1 MARLLG
7 KTAGGLFWMFRY
19 LERSENT
26 ARLIDA
32 GFRIALTRSD
42 AAEEEWASILT
53 TTGTREAYFE
63 NHSRIE
69 SRQVIDFLLRDKSN
83 PSSVLS
89 TVEAARNNARVVRPS
104 LTREVWEATN
114 VCWITVREALAKPV
128 RERELPT
135 VLNTIRKHSSLVRGT
150 MHGTMMRNDIFDFGR
165 IGSFLERADNTAR
178 ILDVKYYVLLPA
190 AGMIGSSLDN
200 VQWETILS
208 SVSAVRSYRWVNAGK
223 ISARGITN
231 FLILDTCMPR
241 SLVFCYSKISN
252 NLGHLTRDYGRRYKS
267 QAMVS
272 STFAGLN
279 IDSIDIVLEN
289 GLHEFLSDFL
299 RQNAALGAQIEKDF
313 RFYE

>member
-1 MARLLG
+1 MTRLLG

-26 ARLIDA
+26 ARLVDA

-63 NHSRIE
+63 NHPRIE
-69 SRQVIDFLLRDKSN
+69 SRQVIDFLLRDQSN

-114 VCWITVREALAKPV
+114 VCWITAREALAKPV
-128 RERELPT
+128 RERELPA
-135 VLNTIRKHSSLVRGT
+135 VLSTIRKHASLVRGT

-190 AGMIGSSLDN
+190 GMIGSSLDN

-208 SVSAVRSYRWVNAGK
+208 SVSAIRSYRWVHAGK
-223 ISARGITN
+223 ISAQGITH

-241 SLVFCYSKISN
+241 SLAFCYNKIRD
-252 NLGHLTRDYGRRYKS
+252 NLGYLTRDYGRCYKS
-267 QAMVS
+267 RAMVNE
-272 STFAGLN
+272 TFESLN

-299 RQNAALGAQIEKDF
+299 RQNAALGTQIEEDF